1 MIARCERNEK
11 KRTKYKKT
19 EIYIVVVFEETGIAA
34 APAAAAAAHP
44 S

>member
-11 KRTKYKKT
+11 KEQNIRKT

-44 S
+44 T

>member
-1 MIARCERNEK
+1 MIARGERNEK
-11 KRTKYKKT
+11 KEQNIRKT

-34 APAAAAAAHP
+34 PAAAAHP

>member
-1 MIARCERNEK
+1 VKERK
-11 KRTKYKKT
+11 KKEQNIRKT

-34 APAAAAAAHP
+34 PAAHP